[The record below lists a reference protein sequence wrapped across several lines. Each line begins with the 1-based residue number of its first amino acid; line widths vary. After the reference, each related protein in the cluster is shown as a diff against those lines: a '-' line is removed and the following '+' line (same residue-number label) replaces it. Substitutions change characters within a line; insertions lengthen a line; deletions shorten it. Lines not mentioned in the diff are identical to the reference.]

1 MAHAWSVLI
10 VSEEEEALQRIAA
23 ALRQRGYR
31 VLTAS
36 GGSQALSLLARDTI
50 HVVLTD
56 LKMRRVSG
64 MDVLRQAHAI
74 DPDIAVI
81 MMTRFGSIPSAVEAM
96 RCGAYD
102 YLTKPVDLRELE
114 LIVQRAVAQWA
125 VGVEVRELRRRLDIE
140 YGFENIIGNSPAM
153 RRIYR
158 TIVQVA
164 ASAGTILLIGES
176 GTGKE
181 LIARAIHRYSPRQ
194 HRPFI
199 ALNCAAFS
207 EGLLE
212 NELFGHEPGAFTGAN
227 AQKRGLFELADGGVL
242 FLDEIGEISL
252 PTQAK
257 LLRVLETREFLRV
270 GGTQP
275 ITVDLAIISAT
286 NTNLEAAVQQKT
298 FREDLYY
305 RLRVVTIEVP
315 PLRQRPEDIPLLVNA
330 FLAEFNEKHHKHI
343 AGLSADA
350 MRRLLQYPWPGN
362 VRELR
367 NCLESL
373 VILSRKRTIEAA
385 DLPSYIQPPA
395 AADVIRIPV
404 GTPLDEVEK
413 EVIRHTLAHAKTK
426 TAAARL
432 LRIGLRTLHRKIKA
446 YGLASAAG
454 CVILTHIGGGVRC
467 HSGTPFGL

>member
-1 MAHAWSVLI
+1 MAQEWSVLI
-10 VSEEEEALQRIAA
+10 VSEEKEALQSLAA
-23 ALRQRGYR
+23 ALASAGYR
-31 VLTAS
+31 ILTAS
-36 GGSQALSLLARDTI
+36 GGAEALSLLARDTV

-56 LKMRRVSG
+56 LKMRRVG
-64 MDVLRQAHAI
+64 GLDVLRAAHAI

-81 MMTRFGSIPSAVEAM
+81 VMTRFGSIPSAVEAM

-102 YLTKPVDLRELE
+102 YLTKPVNPRELE
-114 LIVQRAVAQWA
+114 LIVQRAVAQLA
-125 VGVEVRELRRRLDIE
+125 VSAEVRELRRRLDIE

-164 ASAGTILLIGES
+164 ATAGTILLIGES

-181 LIARAIHRYSPRQ
+181 LIARAIHRHSPRQ

-227 AQKRGLFELADGGVL
+227 AQKRGLLELADGGVL

-252 PTQAK
+252 PIQAK
-257 LLRVLETREFLRV
+257 LLRVLETKEFLRV
-270 GGTQP
+270 GGTRP

-315 PLRQRPEDIPLLVNA
+315 PLRQRTEDIPLLVNA
-330 FLAEFNEKHHKHI
+330 FLAEFNEKHHKKV

-350 MRRLLQYPWPGN
+350 MRQLLQYPWPGN

-385 DLPSYIQPPA
+385 DLPPYIQPPA
-395 AADVIRIPV
+395 AADKLSIRV

-413 EVIRHTLAHAKTK
+413 EVIRHTLAYAKSK
-426 TAAARL
+426 TEAARL

-446 YGLASAAG
+446 YGLG
-454 CVILTHIGGGVRC
+454 
-467 HSGTPFGL
+467 

>member
-1 MAHAWSVLI
+1 MAQPWSVLV
-10 VSEEEEALQRIAA
+10 VSEEQGVLPTLAD
-23 ALRQRGYR
+23 ALRMRGYR
-31 VLTAS
+31 VLTAT
-36 GGSQALSLLARDTI
+36 GGSNALSLLKRETI

-56 LKMRRVSG
+56 LKMRRLSG
-64 MDVLRQAHAI
+64 LDILRKAHAV

-81 MMTRFGSIPSAVEAM
+81 VMTRYGSIPSAVEAM

-102 YLTKPVDLRELE
+102 YLTKPVNLHELE
-114 LIVQRAVAQWA
+114 VVVQRAVGQLEVNA
-125 VGVEVRELRRRLDIE
+125 EVRELRRRLDIE
-140 YGFENIIGNSPAM
+140 YGFENLIGNSLAM

-164 ASAGTILLIGES
+164 ASAGTILLLGES

-181 LIARAIHRYSPRQ
+181 LIARAIHRNSPRQ

-227 AQKRGLFELADGGVL
+227 ERKRGLFELADSGVL
-242 FLDEIGEISL
+242 FLDEIGEISVT
-252 PTQAK
+252 TQAK
-257 LLRVLETREFLRV
+257 LLRVLETKEFLRV
-270 GGTQP
+270 GGTKP
-275 ITVDLAIISAT
+275 ITVDLTIISAT
-286 NTNLEAAVQQKT
+286 NTNLEAAVRNKT

-315 PLRQRPEDIPLLVNA
+315 PLRERTEDIPLLVNA
-330 FLAEFNEKHHKHI
+330 FLEEFNEKHQKKI
-343 AGLSADA
+343 TGLSAEA
-350 MRRLLQYPWPGN
+350 MRRLQQYAWPGN

-373 VILSRKRTIEAA
+373 VILSHKPIIEAV
-385 DLPSYIQPPA
+385 DLPPYIQPSR
-395 AADVIRIPV
+395 AADELTFRV
-404 GTPLDEVEK
+404 GTPLEEVEK
-413 EVIRHTLAHAKTK
+413 ELIRHTLTQARSKTEAAK
-426 TAAARL
+426 L

-446 YGLASAAG
+446 YGLA
-454 CVILTHIGGGVRC
+454 
-467 HSGTPFGL
+467 

>member
-1 MAHAWSVLI
+1 MAQQSRVLV
-10 VSEEEEALQRIAA
+10 VSEEKGALQSMAET
-23 ALRQRGYR
+23 LTSRGYR

-36 GGSQALSLLARDTI
+36 GGSKALSLLARDAV

-64 MDVLRQAHAI
+64 LDVLRQAHAV
-74 DPDIAVI
+74 DPDVAVI

-96 RCGAYD
+96 RGGAYD
-102 YLTKPVDLRELE
+102 YLTKPVNLRELE
-114 LIVQRAVAQWA
+114 VVVQRAVAQLEVSA
-125 VGVEVRELRRRLDIE
+125 EVRELRRRLEIE
-140 YGFENIIGNSPAM
+140 YGFENLIGNSLAM

-164 ASAGTILLIGES
+164 ASAGTILIVGES

-181 LIARAIHRYSPRQ
+181 LIARALHRNSPRQ
-194 HRPFI
+194 HRPFL

-212 NELFGHEPGAFTGAN
+212 NELFGHERGAFTGAN
-227 AQKRGLFELADGGVL
+227 EQKRGLFELADGGVL
-242 FLDEIGEISL
+242 FLDEIGELSL
-252 PTQAK
+252 TTQAK
-257 LLRVLETREFLRV
+257 LLRVLETKEFLRV
-270 GGTQP
+270 GGTTP

-286 NTNLEAAVQQKT
+286 NMDIEAAVRNKT

-305 RLRVVTIEVP
+305 RLRVITIEVP
-315 PLRQRPEDIPLLVNA
+315 PLRQRSEDIPLLVNA
-330 FLAEFNEKHHKHI
+330 FLEEFNEKHHKKV
-343 AGLSADA
+343 AGLSAEA

-373 VILSRKRTIEAA
+373 VILSRKRTLEAA
-385 DLPSYIQPPA
+385 DLPPYIQPPA
-395 AADVIRIPV
+395 AADELNIRV

-413 EVIRHTLAHAKTK
+413 ELIRHTLAHARTK
-426 TAAARL
+426 TEAARL
-432 LRIGLRTLHRKIKA
+432 LRIGLRTLQRKIKT
-446 YGLASAAG
+446 YGLA
-454 CVILTHIGGGVRC
+454 
-467 HSGTPFGL
+467 

>member
-1 MAHAWSVLI
+1 MAQKWSVLVI
-10 VSEEEEALQRIAA
+10 SKEEGLQSIADT
-23 ALRQRGYR
+23 LTKRGYR
-31 VLTAS
+31 VLTAP
-36 GGSQALSLLARDTI
+36 GGDKALPMIERETV

-56 LKMRRVSG
+56 LKMRRVG
-64 MDVLRQAHAI
+64 GLDILREAHTI

-81 MMTRFGSIPSAVEAM
+81 MMTRFGSIASAVEAM
-96 RCGAYD
+96 RRGAFD
-102 YLTKPVDLRELE
+102 YLTKPVNLRDLEMV
-114 LIVQRAVAQWA
+114 VQRAVAQLEVNA
-125 VGVEVRELRRRLDIE
+125 EVRALRRQLDIE
-140 YGFENIIGNSPAM
+140 YGFENLIGNSPAM

-164 ASAGTILLIGES
+164 ASAGTILLVGES

-181 LIARAIHRYSPRQ
+181 LIARALHRNSPRQ
-194 HRPFI
+194 HKPFI

-227 AQKRGLFELADGGVL
+227 EQKRGLFELAAAGVL

-257 LLRVLETREFLRV
+257 LLRVLDTKEFLRV
-270 GGTQP
+270 GGTTP
-275 ITVDLAIISAT
+275 VTVDLAIISAT
-286 NTNLEAAVQQKT
+286 NTNLEAAVQNKT

-315 PLRQRPEDIPLLVNA
+315 PLRQRTEDIPLLVNA
-330 FLAEFNEKHHKHI
+330 FLEEFNEKHHKKV
-343 AGLSADA
+343 AGLSPEV

-385 DLPSYIQPPA
+385 DLPAYLQSPS
-395 AADVIRIPV
+395 AADELTIRI
-404 GTPLDEVEK
+404 GTPLAAIEQ
-413 EVIRHTLAHAKTK
+413 EVIRHTLARVKTK
-426 TAAARL
+426 TEAARL
-432 LRIGLRTLHRKIKA
+432 LRIGRRTLQRKLKGH
-446 YGLASAAG
+446 GLS
-454 CVILTHIGGGVRC
+454 
-467 HSGTPFGL
+467 

>member
-1 MAHAWSVLI
+1 MAQQWSVLV
-10 VSEEEEALQRIAA
+10 VSEEEGALQAIAEALAK
-23 ALRQRGYR
+23 RGYR

-36 GGSQALSLLARDTI
+36 GGYKAMPWLARDTI

-56 LKMRRVSG
+56 LKMRRVG
-64 MDVLRQAHAI
+64 GLDVLREAHAV
-74 DPDIAVI
+74 DPNITVI

-96 RCGAYD
+96 RRGAYD
-102 YLTKPVDLRELE
+102 YLTKPVNLRELE
-114 LIVQRAVAQWA
+114 LVVQRAVAQLEVNA
-125 VGVEVRELRRRLDIE
+125 EVRELRQRLEIE

-164 ASAGTILLIGES
+164 ASTGTILLVGES

-181 LIARAIHRYSPRQ
+181 LIARAIHRNSPRQ
-194 HRPFI
+194 HSPFI

-212 NELFGHEPGAFTGAN
+212 NELFGHERGAFTSAN
-227 AQKRGLFELADGGVL
+227 EQKRGLFELADGGVL

-252 PTQAK
+252 TTQAK
-257 LLRVLETREFLRV
+257 LLRVLETKEFLRV
-270 GGTQP
+270 GGTMP
-275 ITVDLAIISAT
+275 VTVDLTLISAT
-286 NTNLEAAVQQKT
+286 NANLEAAIQKKT

-315 PLRQRPEDIPLLVNA
+315 SLRQHTEDIPLLVNA
-330 FLAEFNEKHHKHI
+330 FLEEFNEKHHKKVV
-343 AGLSADA
+343 GLSVEA

-373 VILSRKRTIEAA
+373 VILSRKPTIEAA
-385 DLPSYIQPPA
+385 DLPPYLQLPPA
-395 AADVIRIPV
+395 VDEFTIRL
-404 GTPLDEVEK
+404 GTPLAAIEQ
-413 EVIRHTLAHAKTK
+413 EVIRHTLAHTKTK
-426 TAAARL
+426 TEAAQL
-432 LRIGLRTLHRKIKA
+432 LRIGRRTLHRKLKA
-446 YGLASAAG
+446 YGLA
-454 CVILTHIGGGVRC
+454 
-467 HSGTPFGL
+467 

>member
-1 MAHAWSVLI
+1 MAQQWSVLV
-10 VSEEEEALQRIAA
+10 VSEEEGTLQAIAEALAK
-23 ALRQRGYR
+23 RGYR

-36 GGSQALSLLARDTI
+36 GGYKAMPWLARDTI

-56 LKMRRVSG
+56 LKMRRVG
-64 MDVLRQAHAI
+64 GLDVLREAHAV
-74 DPDIAVI
+74 DPNITVI

-96 RCGAYD
+96 RRGAYD
-102 YLTKPVDLRELE
+102 YLTKPVNLRELE
-114 LIVQRAVAQWA
+114 LVVQRAVAQLEVNA
-125 VGVEVRELRRRLDIE
+125 EVRELRQRLEIE

-164 ASAGTILLIGES
+164 ASTGTILLVGES

-181 LIARAIHRYSPRQ
+181 LIARAIHRNSPRQ
-194 HRPFI
+194 HSPFI

-212 NELFGHEPGAFTGAN
+212 NELFGHERGAFTSAN
-227 AQKRGLFELADGGVL
+227 EQKRGLFELADGGVL

-252 PTQAK
+252 TTQAK
-257 LLRVLETREFLRV
+257 LLRVLETKEFLRV
-270 GGTQP
+270 GGTMP
-275 ITVDLAIISAT
+275 VTVDLTLISAT
-286 NTNLEAAVQQKT
+286 NANLEAAIQKKT

-315 PLRQRPEDIPLLVNA
+315 PLRQHTEDIPLLVNA
-330 FLAEFNEKHHKHI
+330 FLEEFNEKHHKKVV
-343 AGLSADA
+343 GLSAEA

-373 VILSRKRTIEAA
+373 VILSRKPTIEAA
-385 DLPSYIQPPA
+385 DLPPYLQLPPA
-395 AADVIRIPV
+395 VDEFTIRL
-404 GTPLDEVEK
+404 GTPLAAIEQ
-413 EVIRHTLAHAKTK
+413 EVIRHTLAHTKTK
-426 TAAARL
+426 TEAAQL
-432 LRIGLRTLHRKIKA
+432 LRIGRRTLHRKLKA
-446 YGLASAAG
+446 YGLA
-454 CVILTHIGGGVRC
+454 
-467 HSGTPFGL
+467 